1 MSHYRLLREEIRD
14 RVRAAVS
21 GCKISYDAFQEP
33 TQDLPRALIA
43 CDEDSVPRNTRGR
56 SVFLDWKFK
65 IYVMT
70 AVPSDDVA
78 GYQWDLID
86 TIVMQLDPFNESAVP
101 APPGTFAGLSNNF
114 GVTSQRAHEWSVED
128 DFVMVELEFSVQ
140 TEVFV

>member
-1 MSHYRLLREEIRD
+1 MSHYRTLREEIRD
-14 RVRAAVS
+14 RVRAAVP
-21 GCKISYDAFQEP
+21 GCVVSYNNFPEP
-33 TQDLPRALIA
+33 IDTVSRALIA
-43 CDEDSVPRNTRGR
+43 CDEDSVVRTTRGR

-65 IYVMT
+65 LYVMT

-86 TIVMQLDPFNESAVP
+86 TIVMQLDPFDENDVP
-101 APPGTFAGLSNNF
+101 APPGAFAGLSNNY
-114 GVTSQRAHEWSVED
+114 GVTAQRAHEWAVED